1 MVYLGKAYDSGQ
13 GLGTRSKSWSEAVQ
27 WYTKAISSMEATD
40 EEGNFDG
47 TMDDPPYQLL
57 ARLAEMYR
65 DGGNG
70 ITVDPALAADYFTQA
85 ADSAMTAM
93 KGRLANKYYALAE
106 EMNALIEDE

>member
-1 MVYLGKAYDSGQ
+1 MVYLGKAYDSGN
-13 GLGTRSKSWSEAVQ
+13 GLGTRSISWTEAAH
-27 WYTKAISSMEATD
+27 WYSRSVSSMEATD

-57 ARLAEMYR
+57 GRLAEMYR